1 MKKGETYWIQGR
13 NMANERDDGYYF
25 LGWASS
31 PDSTV
36 CITEEKIEN
45 ISENASFYAVWTQE
59 FYTITLINTF
69 KAGETLTKQVAKGA
83 KLLPSIL
90 LDEGEPFTHPE
101 GYPISQPAT
110 NTNPSQEDYVGEIV
124 VDSDKTFY
132 TFWAFWIT
140 AHEGHDNS
148 DGNEAV
154 IWQLWRYGKENPEI
168 IPSWDNH
175 TFKGWYKESTLTTLV
190 NFSSVSSSDLNE
202 YSEFHVYAKWEND
215 SEVEIEISFPEYSEM
230 DVTCTIEGSRI
241 TITAPEGYETY
252 YWVFDNVDK
261 GYFQRSVSVD
271 FSIGEQAQI
280 PHGYYDVYIEA
291 TKEDGTVHSYSA
303 TIRIQ

>member
-1 MKKGETYWIQGR
+1 
-13 NMANERDDGYYF
+13 MANERNDGYYF
-25 LGWASS
+25 LGWAES

-36 CITEEKIEN
+36 CTTKEKIEN
-45 ISENASFYAVWTQE
+45 ISADASFYAVWTQE
-59 FYTITLINTF
+59 SYTIKLINTY
-69 KAGETLTKQVAKGA
+69 KAGESLTKRIGKGT
-83 KLLPSIL
+83 KLLPCIL
-90 LDEGEPFTHPE
+90 LDDAPFTHPD
-101 GYPISQPAT
+101 GYPLCQTAPS
-110 NTNPSQEDYVGEIV
+110 TNPSDEDFTGEIV
-124 VDSDKTFY
+124 MDSDKTFY
-132 TFWAFWIT
+132 TFWAYWIL
-140 AHEGHDNS
+140 AHEGHTDS

-154 IWQLWRYGKENPEI
+154 IMQTCTYGKAIPDI
-168 IPSWDNH
+168 TPSWDGH
-175 TFKGWYKESTLTTLV
+175 TFKGWYKEETLTTPAD
-190 NFSSVSSSDLNE
+190 FSSVSSSDLNE

-271 FSIGEQAQI
+271 FSIGEQTQI